1 MKALKKI
8 VLIFSIISC
17 ILAYSSCSRLMGHSV
32 VLWTIENENIPDGT
46 IVPVYIKSNI
56 SHVYVIGIPDT
67 DKKLEVPLWQISEP
81 SSKKQVK
88 QLAEKFSEYQRKYAK
103 VKFDGLPIRF
113 EPVNTARQ
121 VYRLREGEIIRILYK
136 GKGVEVKAGN
146 SALQGEWLRVM
157 TNDGTEGWCFSYNLA
172 VYDER
177 DGIKDSQEV
186 NDLESDETLQ
196 NVINQI
202 WYPENYS
209 TMVNSGRVDL
219 LAMNPDYQFSVNLEE
234 STILLNVSGLQVKY
248 PYTGYTKTGSNVY
261 KFNDTNI
268 TMTIRRSNYIVI
280 QYVDN
285 IGKPYAFDFCTLSTD
300 INEIIQ
306 TENNRRLELF
316 ESIKSHGPV
325 FSSSNYGK
333 LTFSD
338 DYSFTWTGYQLLSP
352 ALITADSLTQGKVS
366 FNYFLNKTLASE
378 FDGMMTFT
386 FNNNNRKVNF
396 FYKLEENGLRLED
409 AQKAQFKGSL
419 VQGKSINPV
428 ILFFANK

>member
-17 ILAYSSCSRLMGHSV
+17 ILAYTSCSRLMGHSV

-81 SSKKQVK
+81 SSKKQVN
-88 QLAEKFSEYQRKYAK
+88 QLAQKYSEYQRKYAK
-103 VKFDGLPIRF
+103 VKYDGLPIRF

-121 VYRLREGEIIRILYK
+121 VYRLREGEIIRVLYK
-136 GKGVEVKAGN
+136 GNGVEVKAGN
-146 SALQGEWLRVM
+146 SALQGDWLRVM
-157 TNDGTEGWCFSYNLA
+157 TNDGTIGWCFSYNLA

-177 DGIKDSQEV
+177 DGIKESQEV
-186 NDLESDETLQ
+186 NNMEADESLQ
-196 NVINQI
+196 TVINQI
-202 WYPENYS
+202 WYPDNYS

-248 PYTGYTKTGSNVY
+248 PYTGYTKTASNVY

-316 ESIKSHGPV
+316 ESIKSHGPI

-333 LTFSD
+333 LTFLD
-338 DYSFTWTGYQLLSP
+338 DFSFTWNGYQLLSP
-352 ALITADSLTQGKVS
+352 ALITSDSLNQGKVS
-366 FNYFLNKTLASE
+366 FNYFLNKTLSSE
-378 FDGMMTFT
+378 FDGMITFT

-428 ILFFANK
+428 VLFFANK